1 MARKYLREVKCVV
14 AAKESEKS
22 YPLAALG
29 EGKKKGGGPQ
39 FQKTRYEVLERVRAV
54 AHLTHEQ
61 RNDWE
66 YFKAAWDKAMAEA
79 HGEDWAKL
87 FAEIIQNVI
96 EELQAG
102 KTTALSDFMHNETK
116 RVLGDVPT
124 LVLLGS

>member
-1 MARKYLREVKCVV
+1 M
-14 AAKESEKS
+14 
-22 YPLAALG
+22 
-29 EGKKKGGGPQ
+29 
-39 FQKTRYEVLERVRAV
+39 LERVRAV

-66 YFKAAWDKAMAEA
+66 YFKAGWDKAMAEA

-87 FAEIIQNVI
+87 FADIIQNVI

-102 KTTALSDFMHNETK
+102 KTTALSEFMHNETK

-124 LVLLGS
+124 LVLPGS